1 VSDEPLADIRIG
13 ATYDRA
19 SGRRVTGLQGP
30 IYDARVR
37 RRVILVHGFNA
48 APEGTSRS
56 YDSFRRE
63 VRKVAPRLNRDIWT
77 VSWPGRALYW
87 NAVTRASGPVATVLA
102 EHLEQTARSQLDQL
116 VFVAHSLGCRLV
128 LEALAQL
135 SVAAGAIILPRT
147 RLFLLAAAVPTRTV
161 DSGGDLRRVVGDCDR
176 PEVFYSWRDEALG
189 PAFTALQF
197 QDQGAWTQAVGLF
210 GEPADLWGRR
220 RHHMVGY
227 GHSAYWPSANVAY
240 RIALSLRAVEHR
252 PDWRTAPKA
261 RRRTPTRS
269 LLARALGRRELPA
282 RRAP

>member
-1 VSDEPLADIRIG
+1 VSDEPLADVRIG
-13 ATYDRA
+13 ATYNRA
-19 SGRRVTGLQGP
+19 SGRRITGLQGP
-30 IYDARVR
+30 TYNTRVR
-37 RRVILVHGFNA
+37 RRVVLVHGFNA
-48 APEGTSRS
+48 APEGTSQS

-63 VRKVAPRLNRDIWT
+63 IRKVAPRLDQDIWT

-102 EHLEQTARSQLDQL
+102 EHLEQTAQSHVDQL

-135 SVAAGAIILPRT
+135 SVTAGAIILPRT

-161 DSGGDLRRVVGDCDR
+161 EPGGYLRRVIDDCDR

-189 PAFTALQF
+189 PAFTLLQF

-210 GEPADLWGRR
+210 GEPADLWAKR

-240 RIALSLRAVEHR
+240 RIALSLRAIEYR
-252 PDWRTAPKA
+252 PEWRTAPKV
-261 RRRTPTRS
+261 RRRTPTFS
-269 LLARALGRRELPA
+269 LPERALGRRNLA
-282 RRAP
+282 SRRNL